1 MTTVFDVTL
10 RAAGLCK
17 NVRRGAATG
26 GSTASLVDSGAAGR
40 PDDYYN
46 GGTLWVIS
54 GDYAGKSLTITDF
67 VGSSGTF
74 SFATQTGLGV
84 SAGDTYAALPATFT
98 REALIAAL
106 NLALTDGSEVQIS
119 LDIPSTGASAYTMDG
134 SQGQYRYLGRPFRVE
149 VIASGETEAKPHFW
163 WTAEDFKLLFD
174 KNLPAAGDTIRLHAY
189 DSQPSVLSL
198 DIAPISASVDLGR
211 LAWLVIYYACVPL
224 MQQAENTDPT
234 LKDLFGIASAMRAEF
249 QQRSSRRVQA
259 RTPHLANW

>member
-10 RAAGLCK
+10 RAAELCK

-46 GGTLWVIS
+46 GGTLWILT
-54 GDYAGKSLTITDF
+54 GDYAPRSLVITDF

-84 SAGDTYAALPATFT
+84 SAGDTYAALPNTFT
-98 REALIAAL
+98 RAGLIAAL
-106 NLALTDGSEVQIS
+106 NAALADGSEVQIS

-134 SQGQYRYLGRPFRVE
+134 SQGQDRYLGRPFRVE
-149 VIASGETEAKPHFW
+149 VIASGETQAKPHFW
-163 WTAEDFKLLFD
+163 WTTLGQQLVFN
-174 KNLPAAGDTIRLHAY
+174 KNPPAAGDTIRLHAY
-189 DSQPSVLSL
+189 DNHPYVLSL

-211 LAWLVIYYACVPL
+211 LAWLVIYYACIPL

-234 LKDLFGIASAMRAEF
+234 IKELFGIASSMRAEF
-249 QQRSSRRVQA
+249 LQRRNGRTQA
-259 RTPHLANW
+259 RSPHLANW